1 MGFSFTE
8 NIGQGLILANFVLII
23 NSDWGR
29 ALWQEHVLQR
39 FSTAQIQTWGTYAV
53 GFGITWIMYFI
64 FFVIDMSQKP
74 AAITDTKVQ
83 PAVPVTYAMYQ
94 KALPRVLFNSVI
106 LNACLAYA
114 GSFSPLQLKVSV
126 DEFPSTAIFLRDVA
140 GCGLITEF
148 GFYGAHYLFHHPS
161 IYKHFHKIHHEF
173 TAPMAIASTYA
184 HPLEHVVANVLP
196 IAVGPFILRSH
207 ILVAFCFTIMVPAT
221 LIFSIHHPLPTKLIE
236 DTQGIINTACVHSGY
251 LVPGFEPSLAHDY
264 HHMKFNF
271 CYGTSLGIC
280 DWMFGT
286 TPTDAELES
295 QYHARMAKVSKKV
308 E

>member
-8 NIGQGLILANFVLII
+8 NIGQGLILANFVLFI

-29 ALWQEHVLQR
+29 AFWQEHVLQR
-39 FSTAQIQTWGTYAV
+39 FTTAQIQTWGTYAV
-53 GFGITWIMYFI
+53 GFGITWVMYAI
-64 FFVIDMSQKP
+64 FFVIDITQKP
-74 AAITDTKVQ
+74 ASITDTKVQ
-83 PAVPVTYAMYQ
+83 PAVPVTFAMYQ

-106 LNACLAYA
+106 LNALLAYA

-148 GFYGAHYLFHHPS
+148 GFYSAHYLFHHPS

-196 IAVGPFILRSH
+196 IAVGPFILHSH
-207 ILVAFCFTIMVPAT
+207 ILVAFCFTIM
-221 LIFSIHHPLPTKLIE
+221 
-236 DTQGIINTACVHSGY
+236 GIINTACVHSGY

-280 DWMFGT
+280 DWLFGT

-295 QYHARMAKVSKKV
+295 QYHARLAKAAKKV

>member
-8 NIGQGLILANFVLII
+8 NIGQGLILANFVLFI
-23 NSDWGR
+23 NSDWGK

-39 FSTAQIQTWGTYAV
+39 FTTAQIQTWGTYVV
-53 GFGITWIMYFI
+53 GFGITWIMYAA

-74 AAITDTKVQ
+74 ASITNTKVQ

-126 DEFPSTAIFLRDVA
+126 DEFPSTAIFLRDIA

-207 ILVAFCFTIMVPAT
+207 ILVAFCFTIM
-221 LIFSIHHPLPTKLIE
+221 
-236 DTQGIINTACVHSGY
+236 GIINTACVHSGY

-280 DWMFGT
+280 DWLFGT

-295 QYHARMAKVSKKV
+295 QYHARMAKVSKKT